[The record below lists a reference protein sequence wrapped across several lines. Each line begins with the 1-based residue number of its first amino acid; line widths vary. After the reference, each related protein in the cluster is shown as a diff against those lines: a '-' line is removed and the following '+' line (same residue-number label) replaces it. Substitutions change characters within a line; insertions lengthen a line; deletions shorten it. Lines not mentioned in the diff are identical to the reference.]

1 MTDYGHDL
9 LLGTFLTPT
18 AHDAARVVDLAVLT
32 ERVGL
37 DLVAVQ
43 DHPYQPAY
51 LDMWTLLSWT
61 AARTERIRVVPDVAN
76 LPLRPPA
83 VLARAA
89 ASLDLLSGGRVE
101 LGLGAGAYWD
111 AIEAMGGARLTAGQA
126 VDALAE
132 AVDVIRGIWDTTD
145 RRRLVAGGA
154 HHSVQGAKRG
164 PAPAHPVGIWVG
176 GYRPRMLHLV
186 GTRADG
192 WLVTLDR
199 LAAPTDRAA
208 ANARIDLG
216 ARQAGRS
223 PAQVR
228 RVANISAPPTLAG
241 ADTSVPAAPV
251 RQWVDQLTS
260 LVVEHGIS
268 GLVLGTDDPGV
279 IAIYG
284 EEVAPAL
291 REAVATERSRT

>member
-9 LLGTFLTPT
+9 ILGTFLTPT

-37 DLVAVQ
+37 DLIAVQ

-61 AARTERIRVVPDVAN
+61 AARTERVRVVPDVAN

-111 AIEAMGGARLTAGQA
+111 AIEAMGGTRLTAGQA
-126 VDALAE
+126 VDALTE
-132 AVDVIRGIWDTTD
+132 AVEVIRGIWDTTD
-145 RRRLVAGGA
+145 RRRLVAGGT

-176 GYRPRMLHLV
+176 GYRPRMLRLI
-186 GTRADG
+186 GTLADG

-199 LAAPTDRAA
+199 LAEPTDLTV
-208 ANARIDLG
+208 ANARIDL
-216 ARQAGRS
+216 AAQQAGRR

-228 RVANISAPPTLAG
+228 RVANISAPPML
-241 ADTSVPAAPV
+241 AAPDATLSAGQV
-251 RQWVDQLTS
+251 RPWVDELTG

-268 GLVLGTDDPGV
+268 GLVLGTDSPSL
-279 IAIYG
+279 IAVYG
-284 EEVAPAL
+284 KEVAPAL
-291 REAVATERSRT
+291 REAVATERSRV